1 MNSQFSF
8 IRQCT
13 LHTYYVP
20 GTVLDNEDTPGS
32 KTQSL
37 LSSVPPV
44 HSFIHSLPH
53 KHSFVLTL
61 LQSLVYSAVPVISGR
76 TWGMLQASV
85 LFLEPRSRLCYNLCC
100 LQSLTAASSCLMP
113 YLCPQSS
120 GPSRQAD
127 RQTIELH
134 SPACSPI
141 CFSPEALW
149 QHRWR
154 SLASQLPPLQTGLIS
169 ARFSMV
175 QSPIRRKKGHDLDT
189 PSPSPHPWDS
199 HMPLTLAVPAALG
212 KRGCVERPL
221 GYPLTQP

>member
-8 IRQCT
+8 IRQCI

-61 LQSLVYSAVPVISGR
+61 LQSLVYSAIPVISGR

-85 LFLEPRSRLCYNLCC
+85 LFLEPRSRLCHNLCC

-127 RQTIELH
+127 RQTTELH
-134 SPACSPI
+134 SPACSLPSA
-141 CFSPEALW
+141 SPLRLFGSTDGAHWLP
-149 QHRWR
+149 
-154 SLASQLPPLQTGLIS
+154 SCPLCKLASLVLASQWSSPPSGG
-169 ARFSMV
+169 
-175 QSPIRRKKGHDLDT
+175 RRGMIWI
-189 PSPSPHPWDS
+189 PPV
-199 HMPLTLAVPAALG
+199 PLHIPGTLTCL
-212 KRGCVERPL
+212 
-221 GYPLTQP
+221 